1 MKRRAPPDLDEYLVR
16 ARARCFLCDLARG
29 EPEHPH
35 HMLYET
41 ERAIAFLNR
50 FPTVPGYALVAPREH
65 REQVTGDFDEAEY
78 VELQRVVHR
87 VTEAVRRATGAER
100 VYLLSLG
107 SQHANRHVHWH
118 VVPCPPGLPFERQQ
132 LALLDWDQGLVDMSD
147 EETAAIAAAIR
158 AEL

>member
-1 MKRRAPPDLDEYLVR
+1 MKRRPPPDLAEYLARV
-16 ARARCFLCDLARG
+16 RARCFLCELARG
-29 EPEHPH
+29 EPEHAH
-35 HMLYET
+35 HMVYED
-41 ERAIAFLNR
+41 EGAIAFLNR
-50 FPTVPGYALVAPREH
+50 FPTVPGYTLVAPREH
-65 REQVTGDFDEAEY
+65 REHVTGDFDEAEY

-87 VTEAVRRATGAER
+87 VAEAVRRATGAER

-107 SQHANRHVHWH
+107 SQQANRHVHWH

-147 EETAAIAAAIR
+147 DEMAAIAASIR